1 MTLELRERE
10 VLSTLE
16 KIKNFNFV
24 LIGGYAVN
32 SYTQP
37 RFSVDCDIVVRNK
50 EEADKIGDFLAKEGY
65 NKKEDS
71 FNLPYSADFKCFVKQ
86 INDIK
91 VAFDLL
97 INGVLDRRTNARF
110 SADWIFENSEER
122 EVIGKSIPIRFNARV
137 ASQEALMVMKI
148 AAARKSDLRDVFML
162 AGSKIDWDFVNKW
175 LKEFN
180 LKAERLIDYIS
191 KEDFRDSLQGVFGKV
206 DDQLFEKWVNILKEK
221 LRH

>member
-37 RFSVDCDIVVRNK
+37 RFSVDCDLVVRDK
-50 EEADKIGDFLAKEGY
+50 EKADIIGDSLVKEGY
-65 NKKEDS
+65 NRKENN
-71 FNLPYSADFKCFVKQ
+71 FNLPYGTDFKCFVKQ
-86 INDIK
+86 IDDIK

-97 INGVLDRRTNARF
+97 ISGVLDRRTNARF

-122 EVIGKSIPIRFNARV
+122 EVIGKSISIRFKVRV

-148 AAARKSDLRDVFML
+148 AASRKSDLRDVFML
-162 AGSKIDWDFVNKW
+162 AGGKIDWDFVNRW

-180 LKAERLIDYIS
+180 LKTNRLMDYIS
-191 KEDFRDSLQGVFGKV
+191 KEDFKDSLQGVFGKV
-206 DDQLFEKWVNILKEK
+206 DNKLFEKGIKIIKERLK
-221 LRH
+221 

>member
-37 RFSVDCDIVVRNK
+37 RFSVDCDIVIKDK

-65 NKKEDS
+65 NKKEEN

-97 INGVLDRRTNARF
+97 ISGVLDRRTNARF

-122 EVIGKSIPIRFNARV
+122 EVTGKSVPIRFNARV

-180 LKAERLIDYIS
+180 LKTERLVDYIS
-191 KEDFRDSLQGVFGKV
+191 KEEFRDSLQGVFGKV
-206 DDQLFEKWVNILKEK
+206 DNQLFEKGVSILKEK